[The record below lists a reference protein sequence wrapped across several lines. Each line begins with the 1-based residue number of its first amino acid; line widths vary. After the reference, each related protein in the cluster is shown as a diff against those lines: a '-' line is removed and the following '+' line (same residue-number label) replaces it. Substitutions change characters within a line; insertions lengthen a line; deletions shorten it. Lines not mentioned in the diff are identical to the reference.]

1 MIRTGERVHRG
12 RNPVP
17 PLLILIAL
25 TALAGCAKPT
35 SSVAPTASAEVAAGG
50 ARAARAS
57 TAANAGFYP
66 LAIGNRWHYQR
77 TFTLSGGGE
86 LEVFPSEISREQVCV
101 EPYGG
106 HDYLVERLV
115 EVTPEGNSYRSWIL
129 NRQDPSGLYEADGV
143 SLPQGPSCDP
153 APPRSLA
160 GTAAAGR
167 AAPRGP
173 LVESAA
179 IQTRLSAIGD
189 PVRCA
194 ATLAAWK
201 RLEARI
207 ARVREKLPV
216 VADAPEGGPQP
227 GEITRLRYPLHVGA
241 DWLIR
246 DDPDFELPSRVTA
259 LDMLRL
265 PIGNV
270 PAWRIR
276 IEWPLIDP
284 QREYVHTWYSQR
296 GFMGLKFHLIVEV
309 TDQNGNPIGELA
321 ADETQWCDDLSLVGS
336 DAEDVAAR

>member
-77 TFTLSGGGE
+77 TFTLWPGGE
-86 LEVFPSEISREQVCV
+86 PEVFPSEISREQVCV

-106 HDYLVERLV
+106 HEYLVERLV
-115 EVTPEGNSYRSWIL
+115 EVTPAGNTHRSWIL
-129 NRQDPSGLYEADGV
+129 NRQDRSGLYEADV
-143 SLPQGPSCDP
+143 SLQQGPSCDP
-153 APPRSLA
+153 VPPPGLA
-160 GTAAAGR
+160 GALAARR
-167 AAPRGP
+167 AAHGGP

-179 IQTRLSAIGD
+179 IEARFSTIGD
-189 PVRCA
+189 PVRRA
-194 ATLAAWK
+194 ATLTAWK
-201 RLEARI
+201 KLEARI
-207 ARVREKLPV
+207 ARVREELPV
-216 VADAPEGGPQP
+216 VARVSEGGPQP

-241 DWLIR
+241 HWLIR
-246 DDPDFELPSRVTA
+246 DDPDLQLPGRVTA
-259 LDMLRL
+259 LDVLQL
-265 PIGNV
+265 PIGRVN
-270 PAWRIR
+270 AWRIR
-276 IEWPLIDP
+276 IEWPIIDP
-284 QREYVHTWYSQR
+284 QREYVHIWYGSR
-296 GFMGLKFHLIVEV
+296 GYMGLQFHLISEM
-309 TDQNGNPIGELA
+309 TDENGNPIGELA

-336 DAEDVAAR
+336 DAEVVTAR